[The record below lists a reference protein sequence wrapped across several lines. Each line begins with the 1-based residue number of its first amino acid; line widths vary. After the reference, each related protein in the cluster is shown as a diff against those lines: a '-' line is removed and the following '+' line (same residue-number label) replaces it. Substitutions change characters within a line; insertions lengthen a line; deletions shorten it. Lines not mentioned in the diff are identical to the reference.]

1 MLSRES
7 SWRAGLLCLPL
18 LSSACA
24 AERGAGTPAATR
36 VPLDVPRPPTPR
48 HEERAAGVSKPAEP
62 CAVAKA
68 ITDASIARAEQHAK
82 LVMERLTNTG
92 AYTGPKHAGAIDS
105 YVLSDWLECFE
116 TPGGAWATVLVKAQ
130 LAPTAAENWSEFH
143 LDGTI
148 ALVHVDRTG
157 AISQV
162 EISTEAGAS
171 ETSGEFFNRELFAPG
186 LPNCC
191 SFVFGGLARPG
202 LYDFDADGEPEIHI
216 AASYGHEG
224 AHDEW
229 DALFTFRAGRIERY
243 APAQGYPFLDVRDE
257 TGDGVPDLVMAEE
270 LPGGESCGSGFPAN
284 GRGLALIAH
293 ALPGGTFSAV
303 DAAARD
309 YAKKQCPAAPA
320 SIQSFSDVLCARLW
334 GRSKDELER
343 VVRTSF
349 VAWDCAAETAQRPQ
363 NPRARADYELMLSAT
378 KSDVPFTLR

>member
-36 VPLDVPRPPTPR
+36 VPLDVPRPPTQR

-130 LAPTAAENWSEFH
+130 LAPTAAENWSE
-143 LDGTI
+143 
-148 ALVHVDRTG
+148 
-157 AISQV
+157 
-162 EISTEAGAS
+162 
-171 ETSGEFFNRELFAPG
+171 
-186 LPNCC
+186 C

-202 LYDFDADGEPEIHI
+202 LHDFDADGEPEIHI

-320 SIQSFSDVLCARLW
+320 SIQSFSDVLCARPW

-343 VVRTSF
+343 VARTNF